1 MNLYQITQWS
11 HELFRLQV
19 QEGGTYIDATMGKG
33 RDTLFLCEM
42 AKETG
47 RVLAFDIQEAAL
59 CATDRLLKEQGVR
72 DRAELYLDS
81 HVHMDRYMPP
91 ESADGIYF
99 NFGYLPG
106 GSHSLATRADT
117 SIRAVEAGLSL
128 LKKGGLMS
136 LCIYSGGDSGFEEKE
151 ALLAWL
157 KHLDGRRYLVIKS
170 EYYNRPN
177 HPPVPVLVI
186 RV

>member
-1 MNLYQITQWS
+1 MESYKITGWCR
-11 HELFRLQV
+11 HFMEEQV
-19 QEGGTYIDATMGKG
+19 KPGDICIDATAGNG
-33 RDTLFLCEM
+33 NDTLTLCRLAGENG
-42 AKETG
+42 K
-47 RVLAFDIQEAAL
+47 VYAFDIQKAAL
-59 CATDRLLKEQGVR
+59 EKTGRRLEAEGL
-72 DRAELYLDS
+72 RAELILDG
-81 HVHMDRYMPP
+81 HEHMEKYVK
-91 ESADGIYF
+91 EKGEVSCIVF